1 MSYYILPKMNTC
13 CSIRPRLINSKD
25 QLRPYISHSLLEY
38 INESHVML
46 NQQLDL
52 EVNKGISVN
61 MLNQVIHTYD
71 FLFYRV
77 SGFDMSISQAITEYP
92 VYYDIIEIYNTLK
105 LYDGLPSTS
114 INIMCVGQ
122 SCSSV
127 NDALKRQRSN
137 IVDYSLLLDN
147 DSSQQSSLSYLSR
160 RKETPLSEM
169 NIPEN
174 MKHECNFIYMEGND
188 DEYRTVN
195 RYILYIIR
203 SMLFIY
209 NYQVVTG
216 YAIIKIDTVLYKPI
230 VDLIYILSGL
240 YEKLYI
246 MKPNTSNVITNERY
260 LICKK
265 YTGMNDN
272 THRSLLHIYNELERT
287 RDDVIVRSLLDNKIF
302 SYFSNKLEESNI
314 IIGQQKLDAY
324 AQLTNL
330 LKSRNK
336 MGKMDLIQKH
346 NIQKCMYW
354 CDRYKVPYNKLC
366 EFGQVNI
373 PSGDNLH
380 QEDSIEASTDDL
392 FYTYMEK
399 NYSAQTIGDDDIE
412 QQNISDVLNQ
422 EKISVYRKKM
432 MS

>member
-174 MKHECNFIYMEGND
+174 MKHE
-188 DEYRTVN
+188 
-195 RYILYIIR
+195 
-203 SMLFIY
+203 
-209 NYQVVTG
+209 
-216 YAIIKIDTVLYKPI
+216 
-230 VDLIYILSGL
+230 
-240 YEKLYI
+240 
-246 MKPNTSNVITNERY
+246 
-260 LICKK
+260 
-265 YTGMNDN
+265 
-272 THRSLLHIYNELERT
+272 
-287 RDDVIVRSLLDNKIF
+287 
-302 SYFSNKLEESNI
+302 
-314 IIGQQKLDAY
+314 
-324 AQLTNL
+324 
-330 LKSRNK
+330 
-336 MGKMDLIQKH
+336 
-346 NIQKCMYW
+346 
-354 CDRYKVPYNKLC
+354 
-366 EFGQVNI
+366 
-373 PSGDNLH
+373 
-380 QEDSIEASTDDL
+380 
-392 FYTYMEK
+392 
-399 NYSAQTIGDDDIE
+399 
-412 QQNISDVLNQ
+412 
-422 EKISVYRKKM
+422 
-432 MS
+432 